1 MIDRIPPMPSN
12 NPAIGSFNLP
22 IPVNN
27 TQNFQTAE
35 IPVFKDTFTGIPTQ
49 ALSNSYFTQANL
61 QSQSDDWLKAIN
73 AKAEVEKTVLIY
85 NAANPDQKVESFEQL
100 LSTASGSNYVKALQ
114 EKTGLSPEKL
124 LQVSNTEKAD
134 LMLKASKANEQ
145 IAFQFEIQDG
155 QNKLMT
161 AMLKSLEDDNKLSQS
176 SASA

>member
-1 MIDRIPPMPSN
+1 MIDRIPPIPSN
-12 NPAIGSFNLP
+12 NPVIGSFNLP

-49 ALSNSYFTQANL
+49 GLANSYFTQANL
-61 QSQSDDWLKAIN
+61 QSESDGWLKAIN
-73 AKAEVEKTVLIY
+73 AKAEVEKTVLMY
-85 NAANPDQKVESFEQL
+85 NAAHPDQKVENFEQL
-100 LSTASGSNYVKALQ
+100 LSKVNGFDYIKALQ

-124 LQVSNTEKAD
+124 IQVSNTEKVD
-134 LMLKASKANEQ
+134 LILKASRVNEQ
-145 IAFQFEIQDG
+145 IAFQFEIQDT

-176 SASA
+176 SASG